1 MLPPLIFA
9 SQSRTPM
16 AMNTRSTSGVRAS
29 VITFTAVAS
38 GAALYAAVSIGCGN
52 EPAAA
57 TPPQPSE
64 TPAAASTGAPAPEPS
79 AAASAAPS
87 ASASAKA
94 AADPPKQQGSGR
106 PAVRKHDDSEITDTF
121 GSTPASKLEL
131 GDKDPATLQ
140 LPEGAL
146 RTGTLITFKLSKGGG
161 KTAGAQLGK
170 VYEIKCVNPPSA
182 NAEQIESNG
191 PPFVL
196 EMPAGAKKDANLA
209 IGVED
214 DKGKV
219 KWTIVASKSFDDG
232 RKVAI
237 FELPTLPSGFVH
249 LTTKAAS
256 GPK

>member
-1 MLPPLIFA
+1 
-9 SQSRTPM
+9 
-16 AMNTRSTSGVRAS
+16 MNTRSTSGVRAS
-29 VITFTAVAS
+29 VITLTALAS
-38 GAALYAAVSIGCGN
+38 AGALWGTVSIGCGN

-64 TPAAASTGAPAPEPS
+64 TPSAAKAPEPEPT

-94 AADPPKQQGSGR
+94 AAEPPKQQGSGR
-106 PAVRKHDDSEITDTF
+106 PAVQKHDDSEITDTF

-131 GDKDPATLQ
+131 GDKDFATLR

-161 KTAGAQLGK
+161 KTAGAQVGK
-170 VYEIKCVNPPSA
+170 VYEIKCVIPPSA
-182 NAEQIESNG
+182 NGEQIESNG

-196 EMPAGAKKDANLA
+196 EMPAGAKKDASLA

-237 FELPTLPSGFVH
+237 FELPTLPSGFIH

-256 GPK
+256 GSK